1 MHVALNGWFWNQPDT
16 GSGLYLRELLKALV
30 KLDESVQY
38 TLIVP
43 TQWELD
49 HLPSRVNVHRVD
61 GKHDSAWG
69 KVWFEQVAFP
79 RALHQL
85 QADLAH
91 IPYWAPPL
99 SAPVPF
105 ITSVLD
111 VIPLLISDYSN
122 TLASR
127 LYTSL
132 VSATVHGSAKILTLS
147 ESSKTDVVERLKLP
161 PESVLAIPL
170 APREVYHPKMGQ
182 EQDEAVRQKY
192 GLPDKGFVMYVGGF
206 DVRKRV
212 RQLLMAYTFVAR
224 AHGDETPL
232 VLVGKEPA
240 WREPLFP
247 NLRQAA
253 QELDLPSENLHWV
266 GYVDEA
272 DLPSIYRLAEVF
284 VSPTAYEGF
293 GLPVLEA
300 MASGTP
306 VVANDIPVFNELVGD
321 GAFLVPNGNATRMG
335 GAIIALLEQENIYN
349 SVRNNGLAQASNY
362 TWRKTA
368 RATLSAYQD
377 VFANTSNRSSSA
389 S

>member
-30 KLDESVQY
+30 KLDEAVQY

>member
-30 KLDESVQY
+30 KLDESVRY
-38 TLIVP
+38 TLVVP

-49 HLPSRVNVHRVD
+49 HLPSRVEIHRVN
-61 GKHDSAWG
+61 GAYGSAWG

-79 RALHQL
+79 RALRQL
-85 QADLAH
+85 QPDLAH
-91 IPYWAPPL
+91 IPYWAPPM

-111 VIPLLISDYSN
+111 VIPLLIPEYSN

-147 ESSKTDVVERLKLP
+147 ESSKADVVEHLKLP

-182 EQDEAVRQKY
+182 EHDEAVRQKY
-192 GLPDKGFVMYVGGF
+192 GLPDKGFVVYVGGF

-240 WREPLFP
+240 WREPMFP

-253 QELDLPSENLHWV
+253 QELNLPSENLHWV

-272 DLPSIYRLAEVF
+272 DMPSIYRLAEVF
-284 VSPTAYEGF
+284 VSSTAYEGF

-306 VVANDIPVFNELVGD
+306 VVANEIPVFNELVGD

-377 VFANTSNRSSSA
+377 VFADTPKRSSSA

>member
-49 HLPSRVNVHRVD
+49 HLPSRVEIHRVN

>member
-30 KLDESVQY
+30 KLDESVRY
-38 TLIVP
+38 TLVVP
-43 TQWELD
+43 SSWKLD
-49 HLPSRVNVHRVD
+49 HLPSRVNVQRVQ
-61 GKHDSAWG
+61 GAHGSAWG
-69 KVWFEQVAFP
+69 KVWFEQVQFP
-79 RALHQL
+79 RALRQIKP
-85 QADLAH
+85 DLAH
-91 IPYWAPPL
+91 VPYWGSPL
-99 SAPVPF
+99 SSPVPF

-111 VIPLLISDYSN
+111 VIPLLIPEYSD
-122 TLASR
+122 TFASR

-132 VSATVHGSAKILTLS
+132 VQATAHGSAKILTLS
-147 ESSKTDVVERLKLP
+147 ESSKADIVQHLKLSP
-161 PESVLAIPL
+161 DHVMAIPL

-182 EQDEAVRQKY
+182 EHDEAVRQKY
-192 GLPDKGFVMYVGGF
+192 GLPNKGFIVYVGGF

-232 VLVGKEPA
+232 VLVGKEPH
-240 WREPLFP
+240 WREPMFP
-247 NLRQAA
+247 DMRQAA
-253 QELDLPSENLHWV
+253 QELNLPDENLHWV
-266 GYVDEA
+266 GYVEEA
-272 DLPSIYRLAEVF
+272 DMPSIYRLADVF
-284 VSPTAYEGF
+284 VSPTSYEGF

-306 VVANDIPVFNELVGD
+306 VVANEIPVFNELVGD

-377 VFANTSNRSSSA
+377 VFTATPNHADSTA
-389 S
+389 

>member
-49 HLPSRVNVHRVD
+49 HLPSRVNVHRVN

-377 VFANTSNRSSSA
+377 VFANTSNRSSSV

>member
-49 HLPSRVNVHRVD
+49 HLPSRVNIHRVN

>member
-1 MHVALNGWFWNQPDT
+1 
-16 GSGLYLRELLKALV
+16 
-30 KLDESVQY
+30 
-38 TLIVP
+38 
-43 TQWELD
+43 
-49 HLPSRVNVHRVD
+49 
-61 GKHDSAWG
+61 
-69 KVWFEQVAFP
+69 VWFEQVAFP

-377 VFANTSNRSSSA
+377 VFANTSNRSSSV